1 MDSIK
6 IICVLMVFVVCS
18 SSNNIEESIF
28 GGKHDNLR
36 IVNGKEAA
44 LGQFPH
50 QASIRKYS
58 RHLCGGSIINSRWIL
73 SAASCVD
80 GTNYLPTAI
89 SASLGSINR
98 ENFFGEIYYMSH
110 IIHHPAY
117 NSEGLQNDIALLRT
131 MITIDF
137 SQYIEPIALPFSKL
151 LEDTTVTIAGWG
163 STSVS
168 I

>member
-18 SSNNIEESIF
+18 SANNIEENIF
-28 GGKHDNLR
+28 GAKHDNLH
-36 IVNGKEAA
+36 IVNGKEAT

-89 SASLGSINR
+89 PASLG
-98 ENFFGEIYYMSH
+98 
-110 IIHHPAY
+110 
-117 NSEGLQNDIALLRT
+117 
-131 MITIDF
+131 
-137 SQYIEPIALPFSKL
+137 
-151 LEDTTVTIAGWG
+151 
-163 STSVS
+163 
-168 I
+168 